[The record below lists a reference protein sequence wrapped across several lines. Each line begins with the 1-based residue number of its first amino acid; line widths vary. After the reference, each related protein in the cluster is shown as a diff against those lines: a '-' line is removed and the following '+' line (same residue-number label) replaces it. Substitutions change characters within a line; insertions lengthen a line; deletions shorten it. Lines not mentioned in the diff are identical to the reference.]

1 MMKPTIFA
9 FAITALALSS
19 AQAEDVKARPEAVA
33 VPQTQSGYKLDLN
46 TGLSPTN
53 TPAPPPGASTLTRE
67 NNNPFLG
74 LKLTKPLG
82 N

>member
-1 MMKPTIFA
+1 MKKRAVICISLLIVFSVQAVGDEIRPKPKA
-9 FAITALALSS
+9 TAPL
-19 AQAEDVKARPEAVA
+19 P
-33 VPQTQSGYKLDLN
+33 PQGYKLDLN
-46 TGLSPTN
+46 TALSPTN
-53 TPAPPPGASTLTRE
+53 TPSPPPGASTLTRE